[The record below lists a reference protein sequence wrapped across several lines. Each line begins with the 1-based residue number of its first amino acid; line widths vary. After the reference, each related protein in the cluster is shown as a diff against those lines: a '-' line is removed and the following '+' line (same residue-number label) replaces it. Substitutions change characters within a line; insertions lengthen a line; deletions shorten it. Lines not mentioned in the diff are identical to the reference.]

1 MKISKSPG
9 PDGLHLRLL
18 KETANELALSLS
30 KIFRNSIPAG
40 IVPDEWKCAN
50 VTAVFKKGN
59 RHSALNYTPISLT

>member
-18 KETANELALSLS
+18 KETANELFPAS